1 MLKRTLI
8 ALIVLTL
15 VAGPLAFAAPA
26 KAQDDLPTNPLAC
39 PGEDEMAAD
48 ATMDAEA
55 TAMAEEAMTYDGGQP
70 VDAPD
75 KAGQAIRVLDLPKLI
90 GIAYFA
96 ATTKGMNEAADELG
110 NVEVITDAPTEA
122 NVDDQI
128 TFIENYVTQ
137 GIDGIMFASNDP
149 VAISPA
155 LRRALEAGVHVVGF
169 DANSEPD
176 AREWFVNQATFN
188 GMAKALVDSMV
199 EEVGADGS
207 VAIIT
212 SSLTA
217 PNQNRWISEML
228 AYSEKCYPDLNYL
241 ETVPS
246 EEDQQLAFQRAQE
259 LVNKYGS
266 DLDGIFAM
274 SSVAAPGGA
283 DALSQMGVCE
293 DTVVIGIST
302 PNQMRPFVKNGC
314 APKVVLW
321 NPVDLGY
328 ATVYVMRAVVDGTL
342 LPGATEVEAGRL
354 GTLPVV
360 NGSEILLGP
369 PTVFTTDNIDDF
381 DF

>member
-1 MLKRTLI
+1 MFKKTFI
-8 ALIVLTL
+8 ALIVLAL
-15 VAGPLAFAAPA
+15 VAGPLAFVAPA
-26 KAQDDLPTNPLAC
+26 KAQDDLPTSPLEC
-39 PGEDEMAAD
+39 PTDAMAAE
-48 ATMDAEA
+48 ATMSAEA
-55 TAMAEEAMTYDGGQP
+55 TAMAEEAMAYDGGQP

-75 KAGQAIRVLDLPKLI
+75 KAGQPIRVLDLPKLI
-90 GIAYFA
+90 GIAYFS

-110 NVEVITDAPTEA
+110 NVEVVTDAPTEA

-155 LRRALEAGVHVVGF
+155 LRRALEAGVHVIGF

-259 LVNKYGS
+259 LVNKYGT

-283 DALSQMGVCE
+283 DALTQMGVCE

-342 LPGATEVEAGRL
+342 LPGATSVEAGRL
-354 GTLPVV
+354 GTLPVI
-360 NGSEILLGP
+360 NGSEILLGS
-369 PTVFTTDNIDDF
+369 PTIFTTDNIDDF

>member
-1 MLKRTLI
+1 MLKKTFI
-8 ALIVLTL
+8 ALIVLAL
-15 VAGPLAFAAPA
+15 VAGPLAFVAPA
-26 KAQDDLPTNPLAC
+26 KAQDDLPTSPLAC
-39 PGEDEMAAD
+39 PGEEESAG
-48 ATMDAEA
+48 ATESAEA
-55 TAMAEEAMTYDGGQP
+55 TAVAEEAMEYDGGQP
-70 VDAPD
+70 VGAPD
-75 KAGQAIRVLDLPKLI
+75 KAGQPIRVLDLPKLI
-90 GIAYFA
+90 GIAYFS
-96 ATTKGMNEAADELG
+96 ATTKGMNEAAEELG

-188 GMAKALVDSMV
+188 GMAKAMVDSMV

-246 EEDQQLAFQRAQE
+246 EEDQQLAFQRTQE
-259 LVNKYGS
+259 LVNKYG
-266 DLDGIFAM
+266 DELDGIFAM
-274 SSVAAPGGA
+274 SSVAAPGAG
-283 DALSQMGVCE
+283 DALTQMGVCE
-293 DTVVIGIST
+293 DTIVIGIST
-302 PNQMRPFVKNGC
+302 PNQMSSFVKNGC
-314 APKVVLW
+314 APKAVLW

-354 GTLPVV
+354 GTLPVI

-369 PTVFTTDNIDDF
+369 PTIFTPENIDDF